1 MFLVPAREKHWLT
14 SHSVVP
20 EPDKMH
26 SLVLGIS
33 DAGWKLLKGG
43 TLIVKQW
50 SVHMVD
56 CTRRH
61 STLSVKDD
69 LEIDFEKSF

>member
-1 MFLVPAREKHWLT
+1 
-14 SHSVVP
+14 
-20 EPDKMH
+20 MH
-26 SLVLGIS
+26 SAVLGIS

-43 TLIVKQW
+43 TFIVKQW

-61 STLSVKDD
+61 LTLSVKDD
-69 LEIDFEKSF
+69 LEIDSEKSF